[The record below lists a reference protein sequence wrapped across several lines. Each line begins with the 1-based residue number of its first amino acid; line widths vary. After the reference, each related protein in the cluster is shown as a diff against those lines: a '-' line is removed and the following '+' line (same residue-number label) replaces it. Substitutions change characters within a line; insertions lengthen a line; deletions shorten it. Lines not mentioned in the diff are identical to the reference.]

1 MGIVLIETSWNVKT
15 SQDIERMEEEKV
27 LIETSWNVKLLPPYH
42 LQIFLYVLI
51 ETSWNVK
58 KSVDTVYVVSVSY

>member
-27 LIETSWNVKLLPPYH
+27 LIETSWNVKMSDDSH
-42 LQIFLYVLI
+42 FQAEQLY
-51 ETSWNVK
+51 
-58 KSVDTVYVVSVSY
+58 

>member
-27 LIETSWNVKLLPPYH
+27 LIETSWNVKHIIGSNTYQSL
-42 LQIFLYVLI
+42 
-51 ETSWNVK
+51 
-58 KSVDTVYVVSVSY
+58 

>member
-27 LIETSWNVKLLPPYH
+27 LIETSWNVKLKRQSITL
-42 LQIFLYVLI
+42 
-51 ETSWNVK
+51 
-58 KSVDTVYVVSVSY
+58 

>member
-15 SQDIERMEEEKV
+15 SQDIERMEEETV

-58 KSVDTVYVVSVSY
+58 HIIGSNTYQSL

>member
-1 MGIVLIETSWNVKT
+1 
-15 SQDIERMEEEKV
+15 MEEEKV

-58 KSVDTVYVVSVSY
+58 HIIGSNTYQSL